1 MTIRVLSTLAFVFL
15 VASVA
20 VVRGDDDQGQPA
32 PPANLEVVNADA
44 EASARAAYDAAELAA
59 KEAEAAVGPL
69 QVEAKKA
76 DATYAD
82 ARKVANEKRAHA
94 TRTKN
99 LASEPGIQELQQ
111 AQAAVPAAIAA
122 LDRAT
127 EAKPPLDAALAV
139 AKEAALPLQTTYEA
153 AEKVARE
160 AEVIAKSA
168 FDAANQLAAD
178 AKTAAG
184 QAAAK
189 RRAADAAKAALT
201 QAQRIQQQAQNRVSA
216 IAQELSELTTPK
228 AADGSQDPPV
238 AAAPQLDKVMLKKK
252 MADDMLANITSKL
265 AAAEVAASAEEQ
277 TAQEF
282 AKIAA
287 EKEQAVALAAAQ
299 RKAVADTAAALAQAQ
314 GQDQAQID
322 AATAAHQ
329 AALDA
334 AGSLVQLD
342 AASSAAVVDAAA
354 KREAANVAKAA
365 LDPVQQTLDQAR
377 NQANAA
383 AQTLARA
390 EAQKKAAEEG
400 LANLEAQI
408 AAAKVSHVADE
419 EAAVEAE
426 TAALPLQAE
435 ADRTRAAHSEAVKVA
450 FDNRALADQAKTALY
465 RIVASRKVATVMESA
480 EPPQP
485 AGQIDEIVFAKLK
498 SLGIQPTLCSDAVF
512 IRRAH
517 LDLTGTLPPAD
528 EARAFIQNASPN
540 KRIALIDRLLDQT
553 AHVHYWT
560 MKWCDVLRVKAEFPV
575 KLWPNAAQAY
585 HRWVWESIA
594 RNKPYD
600 QFARELLTSSGSNYR
615 VGPVNFYRAIQD
627 NTAGGIASTVGLV
640 LMGTRVDFWPE
651 ERRANLEVFFSQVGY
666 KPTSEWK
673 EEIVFWDPLHSTSV
687 PSSIAP
693 GIDSIAQSITA
704 TNQIAQALAEPLTGN
719 GPLEVVFPDG
729 SQATISPDRD
739 PRQVFADWLI
749 QAENPWFT
757 KSIVNRTWAWAMG
770 RGIIHEAD
778 DIRDDNLASI
788 PELLSNLQ
796 QDLVAHSYDIKH
808 LKRQIFTSTT
818 YQFSSIPSVKTPEAE
833 ANFASYKLRRIE
845 AEVLIDA
852 VNGITGSSDLYTSA
866 VPEPFTYIPKQMTAV
881 ALADGSVTSSF
892 LTLFGR
898 SARATGL
905 ENERV
910 SELASPQW
918 LHMLNST
925 AIQNKLQNGP
935 TLAAIA
941 SADGKP
947 EEITEQLYLTVLSR
961 FPTES
966 DIQAAKEYAA
976 SGVTKG
982 RDVWF
987 DLAWA
992 LLNSPEFLMRH

>member
-1 MTIRVLSTLAFVFL
+1 MTIRVLSQVAFVFL
-15 VASVA
+15 VVGVA
-20 VVRGDDDQGQPA
+20 AVSGDDDQGQPDL
-32 PPANLEVVNADA
+32 PADMEVVNA
-44 EASARAAYDAAELAA
+44 EASARAAYDAAGTAA
-59 KEAEAAVGPL
+59 TEAETAVGPL
-69 QVEAKKA
+69 QIEASKA
-76 DATYAD
+76 DTAYAD
-82 ARKVANEKRAHA
+82 ARRIANEKRQQA
-94 TRTKN
+94 TRAN
-99 LASEPGIQELQQ
+99 DLAGEPGVKELQQ

-122 LDRAT
+122 LDKAT
-127 EAKPPLDAALAV
+127 QAKPPLDAALAA
-139 AKEAALPLQTTYEA
+139 AKEVALPLQTTYEA
-153 AEKVARE
+153 AEKSARE
-160 AEVIAKSA
+160 AEIIAKNA
-168 FDAANQLAAD
+168 FDAANQLATE
-178 AKTAAG
+178 AKAATS

-189 RRAADAAKAALT
+189 RRAADAAQAALT
-201 QAQRIQQQAQNRVSA
+201 QTLRIRQLAENRVST
-216 IAQELSELTTPK
+216 IAQELAELT
-228 AADGSQDPPV
+228 AS
-238 AAAPQLDKVMLKKK
+238 AAAVDSQNHANAAAQQLDKVTLKKK
-252 MADDMLANITSKL
+252 MADDMLANIASKL
-265 AAAEVAASAEEQ
+265 ANAEVAASAEEQ
-277 TAQEF
+277 SAQEF
-282 AKIAA
+282 AKIAE
-287 EKEQAVALAAAQ
+287 EKEQAVALATAQ
-299 RKAVADTAAALAQAQ
+299 RKAVADAAAALAQAQ
-314 GQDQAQID
+314 QTEVE
-322 AATAAHQ
+322 AATLAHQ
-329 AALDA
+329 QALDA
-334 AGSLVQLD
+334 AGNLVELD
-342 AASSAAVVDAAA
+342 AASSATAADAAT
-354 KREAANVAKAA
+354 KREAANLAKAA
-365 LDPVQQTLDQAR
+365 LDPVQQTLERAR

-383 AQTLARA
+383 NQTLARA

-408 AAAKVSHVADE
+408 AAAKVSHIADE
-419 EAAVEAE
+419 EAAIAAE

-435 ADRTRAAHSEAVKVA
+435 ADRTRTAHTEAVKVA
-450 FDNRALADQAKTALY
+450 FDNRAVADQAKTALY
-465 RIVASRKVATVMESA
+465 RIVANRKVATVMESA

-498 SLGIQPTLCSDAVF
+498 SLGLQPTLCSDAVF
-512 IRRAH
+512 IRRAY

-528 EARAFIQNASPN
+528 EARTFIQEANQN
-540 KRIALIDRLLDQT
+540 KRIALVDRLLDQT

-560 MKWCDVLRVKAEFPV
+560 MKWCDILRVKAEFPV

-615 VGPVNFYRAIQD
+615 IGPVNFYRAIQD
-627 NTAGGIASTVGLV
+627 NTAGGIASSVGLV
-640 LMGTRVDFWPE
+640 LLGTRVDFWPE
-651 ERRANLEVFFSQVGY
+651 ERRTNLEVFFSQVGY

-673 EEIVFWDPLHSTSV
+673 EEIVFWDPLHSTLV
-687 PSSIAP
+687 PGSIAP
-693 GIDSIAQSITA
+693 GIDSIANSITA
-704 TNQIAQALAEPLTGN
+704 TNQIAQTLAEPLTEN

-729 SQATISPDRD
+729 SQTTLAPDRD
-739 PRQVFADWLI
+739 PRQVFADWLV

-757 KSIVNRTWAWAMG
+757 KAIVNRTWAWAMG

-788 PELLSNLQ
+788 PELLSYLE

-818 YQFSSIPSVKTPEAE
+818 YQFSSIPRVETPEAI
-833 ANFASYKLRRIE
+833 ANFASYPLRRIE

-925 AIQNKLQNGP
+925 AIQNKLQSGP
-935 TLAAIA
+935 TIAAIA
-941 SADGKP
+941 SSDGKP
-947 EEITEQLYLTVLSR
+947 EEIAEQLYLTVLSR
-961 FPTES
+961 FPTEG
-966 DIQAAKEYAA
+966 DIQAAKQYAE
-976 SGVTKG
+976 SGVTNG
-982 RDVWF
+982 RDVWL
-987 DLAWA
+987 DLTWA